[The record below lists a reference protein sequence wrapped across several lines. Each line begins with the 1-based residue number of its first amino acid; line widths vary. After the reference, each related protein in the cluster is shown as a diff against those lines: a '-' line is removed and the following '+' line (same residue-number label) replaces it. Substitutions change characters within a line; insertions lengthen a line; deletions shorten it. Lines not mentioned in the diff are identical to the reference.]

1 MIRFEKDN
9 YIMYFEDA
17 DAAAAWLAKEHDE
30 GGQFED
36 LIDEVSDN
44 FGRWVNEHWD
54 AYDILC
60 EPHHFSYDEL
70 YSEWFDGLAY
80 DIHHNYI
87 EYFDNENPEVD

>member
-17 DAAAAWLAKEHDE
+17 DAAARWLAKENDE

-36 LIDEVSDN
+36 LINEVSDN
-44 FGRWVNEHWD
+44 FGRWVNDHWD

-60 EPHHFSYDEL
+60 DPQDFNYDEL
-70 YSEWFDGLAY
+70 YSEWLEGLAY

-87 EYFDNENPEVD
+87 EYFYNENPEVD

>member
-17 DAAAAWLAKEHDE
+17 DAAATWLAKENVE

-36 LIDEVSDN
+36 LINEVYDN
-44 FGRWVNEHWD
+44 FGRWVNHYWT

-60 EPHHFSYDEL
+60 EPHHFNYDEL
-70 YSEWFDGLAY
+70 YAEWLEGLAY
-80 DIHHNYI
+80 DIHHNHI
-87 EYFDNENPEVD
+87 EYFYNENSEVD

>member
-17 DAAAAWLAKEHDE
+17 DAAAEWLAKEYDE
-30 GGQFED
+30 GGRFED
-36 LIDEVSDN
+36 LINEVSDN
-44 FGRWVNEHWD
+44 FGRWVNEHWS

-60 EPHHFSYDEL
+60 EPHHFNYDEL
-70 YSEWFDGLAY
+70 YAEWLECLAY

-87 EYFDNENPEVD
+87 EYFYNENPEVD

>member
-17 DAAAAWLAKEHDE
+17 DVAAKWLAKENDE

-36 LIDEVSDN
+36 LINEVYDN
-44 FGRWVNEHWD
+44 FGRWVNDRWT

-60 EPHHFSYDEL
+60 EPHHFNYDEL
-70 YSEWFDGLAY
+70 YAEWLEGLAY

-87 EYFDNENPEVD
+87 EYFYNENPEVD

>member
-17 DAAAAWLAKEHDE
+17 DAAAKWLAKEFDM

-36 LIDEVSDN
+36 LINEVYDN
-44 FGRWVNEHWD
+44 FGHWVNDQWS

-60 EPHHFSYDEL
+60 EPHHFNYDKL
-70 YSEWFDGLAY
+70 YSEWLEGLAY

-87 EYFDNENPEVD
+87 EYFYNEEADKV